1 MNNEQTSEEKQDID
15 GRSRNT
21 FVGQWGGEGRICMKK
36 DTEMKMSKSRMEDGR
51 QILLVRAER
60 LQ

>member
-1 MNNEQTSEEKQDID
+1 
-15 GRSRNT
+15 
-21 FVGQWGGEGRICMKK
+21 MKK
-36 DTEMKMSKSRMEDGR
+36 DTEMKMSKSHMEDGR